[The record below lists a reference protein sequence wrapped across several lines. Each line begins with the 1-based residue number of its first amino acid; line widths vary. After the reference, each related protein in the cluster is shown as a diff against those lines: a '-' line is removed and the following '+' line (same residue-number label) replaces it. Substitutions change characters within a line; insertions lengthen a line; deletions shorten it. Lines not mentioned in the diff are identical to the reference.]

1 MLKVNEY
8 YDGAVKSITLQE
20 AEGRATVGV
29 MEKGEYEFGTDS
41 LEIINVVAGQFTVKL
56 PGAQEWQNF
65 PAGSCFQVPAKARF
79 QLKVSVDTAYICRY
93 R

>member
-1 MLKVNEY
+1 MAAAPWGGVKESRIRDHRPGLLYLLDIAIRKML
-8 YDGAVKSITLQE
+8 L
-20 AEGRATVGV
+20 RR
-29 MEKGEYEFGTDS
+29 DS